1 MLEWLSRNYSADHS
15 ANDYSGFLFI
25 YGMRVV
31 IIGPAY
37 PLRGGLATYNERLAR
52 AFQEAGDEV
61 RLVTFSLQYPNF
73 LFPGQ
78 TQFSAEAGPVDLD
91 IEVSLNSVN
100 PLSWVRVGRKIR
112 SERPDLVVFRFWLP
126 FMGPALGTVAR
137 LVRGNGHTR
146 VVAIT
151 DNVIPHEKRPGD
163 GPLTRYFLSACDG
176 FVTMS
181 RSVLS
186 DLKRLGFG
194 ELPALYRP
202 HPLYDNFGPIKS
214 KNLALKALALPDT
227 LGYLLFFGFIRAYKG
242 LDILLEAFADAR
254 LVALPIKL
262 IIAGEFY
269 EDVAPYEELIQRHN
283 LEKRIIRATDF
294 IPNERVVDY
303 FCAADLIVQPY
314 KNATQSGVSQIAY
327 HFERPMLVT
336 DVGGLAELILDGV
349 VGYVVP
355 PAPAAIADAV
365 VDFYANHR
373 EQGFAAGTREEKKQF
388 SWSVMVSALKEVARI

>member
-1 MLEWLSRNYSADHS
+1 MK
-15 ANDYSGFLFI
+15 
-25 YGMRVV
+25 VV

-52 AFQEAGDEV
+52 AFRGVGDEV

-78 TQFSAEAGPVDLD
+78 TQFSTEAGPADLT
-91 IEVSLNSVN
+91 IEVSINSVN
-100 PLSWVRVGRKIR
+100 PWTWWRVGEKLRR
-112 SERPDLVVFRFWLP
+112 ERPDLVVFRFWLP
-126 FMGPALGTVAR
+126 FMGPALGTIARCVAR
-137 LVRGNGHTR
+137 NRHTR

-163 GPLTRYFLSACDG
+163 RPLTRYFLAACHG

-181 RSVLS
+181 RSVLA
-186 DLKRLGFG
+186 DLRRLHFKQ
-194 ELPALYRP
+194 PALYRP
-202 HPLYDNFGPIKS
+202 HPLYDNFGPLKP
-214 KNLALKALALPDT
+214 KAAALQALSLNPKFS
-227 LGYLLFFGFIRAYKG
+227 YLLFFGFIRAYKG
-242 LDILLEAFADAR
+242 LDIMLEAFADPR
-254 LVALPIKL
+254 LVALPVKL
-262 IIAGEFY
+262 IVAGEYY
-269 EDVAPYEELIQRHN
+269 EDAAPYEELIQRHN
-283 LEKRIIRATDF
+283 LESRLVRATDF

-336 DVGGLAELILDGV
+336 DVGGLAELIPDGE

-355 PAPAAIADAV
+355 PKPQAIADAL
-365 VDFYANHR
+365 VDFYQNQR
-373 EQGFAAGTREEKKQF
+373 EAEFTAGVQERKKEF
-388 SWSVMVSALKEVARI
+388 SWSEMVKALKEVAQR

>member
-1 MLEWLSRNYSADHS
+1 
-15 ANDYSGFLFI
+15 
-25 YGMRVV
+25 MRVV

-78 TQFSAEAGPVDLD
+78 TQFSAEAGPADLD

-100 PLSWVRVGRKIR
+100 PLSWFRVGQRIR
-112 SERPDLVVFRFWLP
+112 SEKPDLVVFRFWLP

-137 LVRGNGHTR
+137 LVHDNGHTR

-163 GPLTRYFLSACDG
+163 GSLTRYFLSACDG

-186 DLKRLGFG
+186 DLNRLGFG
-194 ELPALYRP
+194 KLPALYRP
-202 HPLYDNFGPIKS
+202 HPLYDNFGPIKP
-214 KNLALKALALPDT
+214 KNLALKALELPDT
-227 LGYLLFFGFIRAYKG
+227 QGYLLFFGFIRAYKG

-269 EDVAPYEELIQRHN
+269 EDMAPYEELIQRHN

-336 DVGGLAELILDGV
+336 DVGGLAELIPDGV

-373 EQGFAAGTREEKKQF
+373 EEGFAAGAREEKKQF
-388 SWSVMVSALKEVARI
+388 SWSVMVSALKSVART

>member
-1 MLEWLSRNYSADHS
+1 
-15 ANDYSGFLFI
+15 
-25 YGMRVV
+25 MRVV

-61 RLVTFSLQYPNF
+61 RIVTFSLQYPNF

-78 TQFSAEAGPVDLD
+78 TQFSTEAGPDDLE

-100 PLSWVRVGRKIR
+100 PLSWLAVGRKLR
-112 SERPDLVVFRFWLP
+112 RERPDLVVFRFWLP
-126 FMGPALGTVAR
+126 FMGPALGAVAR

-181 RSVLS
+181 RSVLQ
-186 DLKRLGFG
+186 DLQRLGFG
-194 ELPALYRP
+194 RKPALYRP
-202 HPLYDNFGPIKS
+202 HPLYDNFGPIKP
-214 KNLALKALALPDT
+214 KAEALAALALPAT
-227 LGYLLFFGFIRAYKG
+227 SSYVLFFGFIRAYKG
-242 LDILLEAFADAR
+242 LDILLEAWADAR
-254 LVALPIKL
+254 IAALPIKL

-269 EDVAPYEELIQRHN
+269 EDAAPYEALIKQHQ
-283 LEKRIIRATDF
+283 LESRIVRATDF
-294 IPNERVVDY
+294 IPNEKVVDY
-303 FCAADLIVQPY
+303 FCAADLILQPY

-336 DVGGLAELILDGV
+336 DVGGLAELIPAGV

-355 PAPAAIADAV
+355 PTPTAIADAV
-365 VDFYANHR
+365 VDFYAQQRENAFATGVR
-373 EQGFAAGTREEKKQF
+373 EQKKQF
-388 SWSVMVSALKEVARI
+388 SWPVMVAALKEVAAVLVA

>member
-1 MLEWLSRNYSADHS
+1 MK
-15 ANDYSGFLFI
+15 
-25 YGMRVV
+25 VV

-52 AFQEAGDEV
+52 ALQAAGDEV
-61 RLVTFSLQYPNF
+61 RLVTFSLQYPDF

-78 TQFSAEAGPVDLD
+78 TQFSTEAGPADLA

-100 PLSWVRVGRKIR
+100 PLSWLAVGRR
-112 SERPDLVVFRFWLP
+112 LRRERPDLVIFRFWLP

-181 RSVLS
+181 RSVLD
-186 DLKRLGFG
+186 DLRGLGFRRQ
-194 ELPALYRP
+194 PALYRP
-202 HPLYDNFGPIKS
+202 HPLYDNFGPAKP
-214 KNLALKALALPDT
+214 KAVALAT
-227 LGYLLFFGFIRAYKG
+227 LGLDPGFHYVLFFGFIRAYKG
-242 LDILLEAFADAR
+242 LDILLEALADAR
-254 LVALPIKL
+254 VAALPVKL

-269 EDVAPYEELIQRHN
+269 EDATPYEAIIKKYD
-283 LEKRIIRATDF
+283 LERQLVRATDF
-294 IPNERVVDY
+294 IPNERVADY
-303 FCAADLIVQPY
+303 FSAADLVVQPY
-314 KNATQSGVSQIAY
+314 KNATQSGVSQVAY
-327 HFERPMLVT
+327 HFGRPMLVT
-336 DVGGLAELILDGV
+336 DVGGLAELIPAGV

-355 PAPAAIADAV
+355 PTAPAIAEAL
-365 VDFYANHR
+365 VDFYLNDR
-373 EQGFAAGTREEKKQF
+373 EENFAAGVRRERTKF
-388 SWSVMVSALKEVARI
+388 SWEVMVAALKEVAGLPLT

>member
-1 MLEWLSRNYSADHS
+1 
-15 ANDYSGFLFI
+15 
-25 YGMRVV
+25 MRVV

-37 PLRGGLATYNERLAR
+37 PLRGGLATYNERLTR
-52 AFQEAGDEV
+52 AFKEAGDEV
-61 RLVTFSLQYPNF
+61 RIVTFSLQYPNF

-78 TQFSAEAGPVDLD
+78 TQFSTEPGPADLA

-100 PLSWVRVGRKIR
+100 PLSWWKVGRKLR
-112 SERPDLVVFRFWLP
+112 AERPDLVVFRFWLP

-151 DNVIPHEKRPGD
+151 DNVIPHEKRLGD

-181 RSVLS
+181 RSVLQ
-186 DLKRLGFG
+186 DLEKMGFG
-194 ELPALYRP
+194 RQPAQYRP
-202 HPLYDNFGPIKS
+202 HPLYDNFGPIKP
-214 KNLALKALALPDT
+214 KTDALAALKLPDT
-227 LGYLLFFGFIRAYKG
+227 VGYLLFFGFIRAYKG
-242 LDILLEAFADAR
+242 LDILLEAFVDER
-254 LVALPIKL
+254 VTALPVKL

-269 EDVAPYEELIQRHN
+269 EDAAPYEEIIRRRQ
-283 LEKRIIRATDF
+283 LEHRIVRATDF
-294 IPNERVVDY
+294 IPNEKVVDY
-303 FCAADLIVQPY
+303 FCAADLVLQPY

-336 DVGGLAELILDGV
+336 DVGGLAELIPAGV

-355 PAPAAIADAV
+355 PTPAAIADAI
-365 VDFYANHR
+365 VDFYAGQR
-373 EQGFAAGTREEKKQF
+373 EATFAAGVREQKKQF
-388 SWSVMVSALKEVARI
+388 SWPLMVAALKEVAGLN

>member
-1 MLEWLSRNYSADHS
+1 MK
-15 ANDYSGFLFI
+15 I
-25 YGMRVV
+25 V

-52 AFQEAGDEV
+52 AFREAGDEV
-61 RLVTFSLQYPNF
+61 RIVTFSLQYPDF

-78 TQFSAEAGPVDLD
+78 TQFSTETGPADLA

-100 PLSWVRVGRKIR
+100 PLSWLRVGRKLR
-112 SERPDLVVFRFWLP
+112 RERPDLVIFRFWLP

-151 DNVIPHEKRPGD
+151 DNVIPHEKRLGD

-181 RSVLS
+181 RSVLG
-186 DLKRLGFG
+186 DLQQLGFG
-194 ELPALYRP
+194 RKPALYHP
-202 HPLYDNFGPIKS
+202 HPLYDNFGPIKL
-214 KNLALKALALPDT
+214 KTEALTVLELPAT
-227 LGYLLFFGFIRAYKG
+227 ARYVLFFGFIRAYKG
-242 LDILLEAFADAR
+242 LDILLEAWADAR
-254 LVALPIKL
+254 VVALPIKL

-269 EDVAPYEELIQRHN
+269 EDAGPYEALIKRHN
-283 LEKRIIRATDF
+283 LESRIIRATDF
-294 IPNERVVDY
+294 IPNEKVVDY
-303 FCAADLIVQPY
+303 FCAADLILQPY

-336 DVGGLAELILDGV
+336 DVGGLAELIPAGV

-355 PAPAAIADAV
+355 PTPAAIADAV
-365 VDFYANHR
+365 VDFYAQQREEAFVMGVR
-373 EQGFAAGTREEKKQF
+373 EQKKQF
-388 SWSVMVSALKEVARI
+388 SWPAMVAALKEVAKSS

>member
-1 MLEWLSRNYSADHS
+1 MK
-15 ANDYSGFLFI
+15 
-25 YGMRVV
+25 VV

-52 AFQEAGDEV
+52 AFQAAGEEV
-61 RLVTFSLQYPNF
+61 RLVTFSLQYPDF

-78 TQFSAEAGPVDLD
+78 TQFSTEAGPSDLA

-100 PLSWVRVGRKIR
+100 PLSWLAVGRR
-112 SERPDLVVFRFWLP
+112 LRRERPDLVIFRFWLP

-181 RSVLS
+181 RSVLA
-186 DLKRLGFG
+186 DLQQLGFRRQ
-194 ELPALYRP
+194 PALYRP
-202 HPLYDNFGPIKS
+202 HPLYDNFGPAKP
-214 KNLALKALALPDT
+214 KAEALAA
-227 LGYLLFFGFIRAYKG
+227 LGLDPAFRYVLFFGFIRAYKG
-242 LDILLEAFADAR
+242 LDILLEALADTRVA
-254 LVALPIKL
+254 ALPVKL

-269 EDVAPYEELIQRHN
+269 EDAAPYEAIIKKFD
-283 LEKRIIRATDF
+283 LENQLVRATDF
-294 IPNERVVDY
+294 IPNERVAAY
-303 FCAADLIVQPY
+303 FSAADLVVQPY
-314 KNATQSGVSQIAY
+314 KNATQSGVSQVAY
-327 HFERPMLVT
+327 HFGRPMLVT
-336 DVGGLAELILDGV
+336 DVGGLAELIPAGV

-355 PAPAAIADAV
+355 PTAPAIAEAL
-365 VDFYANHR
+365 VDFYANDR
-373 EQGFAAGTREEKKQF
+373 EAAFAAGVRQEAKKF
-388 SWSVMVSALKEVARI
+388 SWEVMVAALQEVAGLKAAKG

>member
-1 MLEWLSRNYSADHS
+1 MQ
-15 ANDYSGFLFI
+15 
-25 YGMRVV
+25 VV

-52 AFQEAGDEV
+52 AFREAGDEV
-61 RLVTFSLQYPNF
+61 RIVTFSLQYPDF

-78 TQFSAEAGPVDLD
+78 TQLSTEPGPADLA

-100 PLSWVRVGRKIR
+100 PLSWLAVGRKLR
-112 SERPDLVVFRFWLP
+112 RERPDLVVFRFWLP

-137 LVRGNGHTR
+137 LAARNGHTR

-181 RSVLS
+181 RSVLG
-186 DLKRLGFG
+186 DLQQLGFG
-194 ELPALYRP
+194 RKPALYRP
-202 HPLYDNFGPIKS
+202 HPLYDNFGPIKP
-214 KNLALKALALPDT
+214 KTEALAA
-227 LGYLLFFGFIRAYKG
+227 LGLSATTGYVLFFGFIRAYKG
-242 LDILLEAFADAR
+242 LDILLEAWADAR
-254 LVALPIKL
+254 VAALPIKL
-262 IIAGEFY
+262 ISAGEFY
-269 EDVAPYEELIQRHN
+269 EDAGPYEVLIKRHK
-283 LEKRIIRATDF
+283 LESRIIRATDF
-294 IPNERVVDY
+294 IPNEKVVDY
-303 FCAADLIVQPY
+303 FCAADLILQPY

-336 DVGGLAELILDGV
+336 DVGGLAELIPAGV

-355 PAPAAIADAV
+355 PTPQAIADAV
-365 VDFYANHR
+365 VDFYAQQREETFVAGGR
-373 EQGFAAGTREEKKQF
+373 EQKKQF
-388 SWSVMVSALKEVARI
+388 SWPVMVAALKEVARVR

>member
-1 MLEWLSRNYSADHS
+1 
-15 ANDYSGFLFI
+15 
-25 YGMRVV
+25 MRVV
-31 IIGPAY
+31 IVGPAY

-52 AFQEAGDEV
+52 AFQEESDEV
-61 RLVTFSLQYPNF
+61 RIVTFSLQYPDF

-78 TQFSAEAGPVDLD
+78 TQFSTELGPVNLE

-100 PLSWVRVGRKIR
+100 PFSWLKVGRKLR
-112 SERPDLVVFRFWLP
+112 AERPDLVIFRFWLP

-186 DLKRLGFG
+186 DLQRLGFG
-194 ELPALYRP
+194 RKPALYRP

-214 KNLALKALALPDT
+214 KSEALAALGLSDAT
-227 LGYLLFFGFIRAYKG
+227 GYLLFFGFIRAYKG
-242 LDILLEAFADAR
+242 LDIMLEAFADKR
-254 LVALPIKL
+254 LVAMPIKL

-269 EDVAPYEELIQRHN
+269 EDAAPYEALIQRYN
-283 LEKRIIRATDF
+283 LGERIIRATDF
-294 IPNERVVDY
+294 IPNEKVVDY
-303 FCAADLIVQPY
+303 FCAADLIMQPY

-336 DVGGLAELILDGV
+336 DVGGLAELIPDGV

-355 PAPAAIADAV
+355 PTPVAIADAV
-365 VDFYANHR
+365 VDFYAAKR
-373 EQGFAAGTREEKKQF
+373 GESFAAGVREQKKQF
-388 SWSVMVSALKEVARI
+388 SWPIMVAALKEVAGL

>member
-1 MLEWLSRNYSADHS
+1 MLTE
-15 ANDYSGFLFI
+15 
-25 YGMRVV
+25 MKVV

-37 PLRGGLATYNERLAR
+37 PLRGGLATYDERLAR
-52 AFQEAGDEV
+52 AFKEAGDEA
-61 RLVTFSLQYPNF
+61 RIVTFSLQYPDF

-78 TQFSAEAGPVDLD
+78 TQFSTETGPADLD

-100 PLSWVRVGRKIR
+100 PLSWWRVGRKLR
-112 SERPDLVVFRFWLP
+112 AERPDVVVFRFWLP
-126 FMGPALGTVAR
+126 FMGAALGTVAR

-163 GPLTRYFLSACDG
+163 GLLTRYFLSACDG

-181 RSVLS
+181 RSVLA
-186 DLKRLGFG
+186 DLQRLGFG
-194 ELPALYRP
+194 QKPALYRP

-214 KNLALKALALPDT
+214 KAAALAALGLSPAV
-227 LGYLLFFGFIRAYKG
+227 GYLLFFGFIRAYKG
-242 LDILLEAFADAR
+242 LDVLLEAFADER
-254 LVALPIKL
+254 LAELPIKL

-269 EDVAPYEELIQRHN
+269 EDAAPYEALIRQHK
-283 LEKRIIRATDF
+283 LENKIIRATDF
-294 IPNERVVDY
+294 IPNERVADY
-303 FCAADLIVQPY
+303 FCAADLVVQPY

-336 DVGGLAELILDGV
+336 DVGGLAELIPDGV

-355 PAPAAIADAV
+355 PTARAIADAV
-365 VDFYANHR
+365 VDFYGHQREETFTAGVR
-373 EQGFAAGTREEKKQF
+373 EQKKQF
-388 SWSVMVSALKEVARI
+388 SWPVMVAALKEVAGR

>member
-1 MLEWLSRNYSADHS
+1 MK
-15 ANDYSGFLFI
+15 
-25 YGMRVV
+25 VV

-52 AFQEAGDEV
+52 AFQEAGDTV
-61 RLVTFSLQYPNF
+61 LMVTFSLQYPDF

-78 TQFSAEAGPVDLD
+78 TQFSTEAGPADLD

-100 PLSWVRVGRKIR
+100 PISWVRVGRKLR
-112 SERPDLVVFRFWLP
+112 AQRPDLVIFRFWLP

-163 GPLTRYFLSACDG
+163 RPLTRYFLSACDG

-181 RSVLS
+181 RSVLK
-186 DLKRLGFG
+186 DLQLLGFG
-194 ELPALYRP
+194 NKPALYRP
-202 HPLYDNFGPIKS
+202 HPLYDNFGPIKTKS
-214 KNLALKALALPDT
+214 AALAALELPIT
-227 LGYLLFFGFIRAYKG
+227 VGYLLFFGFIRAYKG

-254 LVALPIKL
+254 VAALPVKL
-262 IIAGEFY
+262 IMAGEFY
-269 EDVAPYEELIQRHN
+269 EDAAPYDALIERHQ
-283 LEKRIIRATDF
+283 LESRLVRATDF
-294 IPNERVVDY
+294 IPNEKVVDY
-303 FCAADLIVQPY
+303 FCAADLVVQPY
-314 KNATQSGVSQIAY
+314 KAATQSGVSQIAY

-336 DVGGLAELILDGV
+336 DVGGLAELIPDGV

-355 PAPAAIADAV
+355 PTAEAIATAI
-365 VDFYANHR
+365 VDFYAQQR
-373 EQGFAAGTREEKKQF
+373 EAAFTQGVKAQKAQF
-388 SWSVMVSALKEVARI
+388 SWPVMVAALKEVAGS

>member
-1 MLEWLSRNYSADHS
+1 MK
-15 ANDYSGFLFI
+15 
-25 YGMRVV
+25 VV

-52 AFQEAGDEV
+52 AFREAGDEV
-61 RLVTFSLQYPNF
+61 RIVTFSLQYPDF

-78 TQFSAEAGPVDLD
+78 TQFSTEPGPTDLA

-100 PLSWVRVGRKIR
+100 PISWILVGRKLR
-112 SERPDLVVFRFWLP
+112 AERPDLVVFRFWLP

-151 DNVIPHEKRPGD
+151 DNVIPHEQRPGD
-163 GPLTRYFLSACDG
+163 GPLTRYFLRACDG

-181 RSVLS
+181 RSVLQ
-186 DLKRLGFG
+186 DLQRLGFG
-194 ELPALYRP
+194 RKPALYRP

-214 KNLALKALALPDT
+214 KEEALEALGLPAT
-227 LGYLLFFGFIRAYKG
+227 TGYLLFFGFIRAYKG

-254 LVALPIKL
+254 LVQLPIKL

-269 EDVAPYEELIQRHN
+269 EDAAPYEELIRRYQ
-283 LEKRIIRATDF
+283 LEDRIIRAMDF
-294 IPNERVVDY
+294 IPNEQVVNY

-336 DVGGLAELILDGV
+336 DVGGLAELIPGGV

-355 PAPAAIADAV
+355 PTAAAIADAV
-365 VDFYANHR
+365 VDFYAQQR
-373 EQGFAAGTREEKKQF
+373 EESFVVGVREEKKQF
-388 SWSVMVSALKEVARI
+388 SWPLMVAALKEVAGNLAP

>member
-1 MLEWLSRNYSADHS
+1 MK
-15 ANDYSGFLFI
+15 
-25 YGMRVV
+25 VV
-31 IIGPAY
+31 IIGPAF

-52 AFQEAGDEV
+52 AFKEAGDTV
-61 RLVTFSLQYPNF
+61 RIVTFSLQYPNF

-78 TQFSAEAGPVDLD
+78 TQFSTDAGPADLQ

-100 PLSWVRVGRKIR
+100 PLSWWRVGRR
-112 SERPDLVVFRFWLP
+112 LRAERPDLVVFRFWLP

-137 LVRGNGHTR
+137 LARGNGHTR

-163 GPLTRYFLSACDG
+163 GPLTRFFLSACDG

-186 DLKRLGFG
+186 DLQRLGFG
-194 ELPALYRP
+194 KKPALYRP
-202 HPLYDNFGPIKS
+202 HPLYDNFGPIKPKS
-214 KNLALKALALPDT
+214 EALAALGLPAT
-227 LGYLLFFGFIRAYKG
+227 VRYLLFFGFIRAYKG

-254 LVALPIKL
+254 IAALPVKL

-269 EDVAPYEELIQRHN
+269 EDAAPYEALIQRYQ
-283 LEKRIIRATDF
+283 LESRIIRATDF
-294 IPNERVVDY
+294 IPNEKVADY
-303 FCAADLIVQPY
+303 FCAADLIMQPY

-336 DVGGLAELILDGV
+336 DVGGLAELIPDGV

-355 PAPAAIADAV
+355 PTPAAIADAV
-365 VDFYANHR
+365 VAFYAGQREAELAAGVR
-373 EQGFAAGTREEKKQF
+373 EQKKQF
-388 SWSVMVSALKEVARI
+388 SWPVMVAALKEVAEATE